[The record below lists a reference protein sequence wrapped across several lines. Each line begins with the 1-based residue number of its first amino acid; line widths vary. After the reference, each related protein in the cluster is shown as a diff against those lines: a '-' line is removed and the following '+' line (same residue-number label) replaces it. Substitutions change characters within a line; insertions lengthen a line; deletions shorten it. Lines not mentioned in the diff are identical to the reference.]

1 MKSVNLNTKRLII
14 VGVTFI
20 FTILIVIFI
29 VSYINT
35 GKMLKINERLITS
48 TSTCDALSKA
58 KEDIIQNKAFVSEMM
73 LAQKG
78 SELDR
83 IRTKIDTNSI
93 DFSKKLNLILS
104 NYQYDQ
110 EVIQKFGDLK
120 KSIEAYHSNLN
131 RQIELISEGKIDE
144 AKVIS
149 ANDNNNL
156 IDKIYL
162 TFDGQFSKE
171 VLNVEQLINDAKQ
184 NSKGQLNFIFLIG
197 LGIIL
202 IVMFFVTWVFRIL
215 TKVNLEISEGIVILS
230 SSANEILA
238 TATEVSTGAT
248 ETATAI
254 SETTTTI
261 EEVRQTALHTIEKAN
276 NVVESSQ
283 KSAETALKG
292 KRSVTDT
299 INGLKRITI
308 QMNVVSESVVKLSE
322 QSRTIGEIT
331 LTVNDLADQSNLLA
345 VNAAIEAAKAG
356 EQGRGFA
363 IVAQEIRSLAEQSK
377 TAASQI
383 KETLNV
389 IQKSMNQA
397 VTATDEGVKAVENGL
412 QLAELSGEV
421 ILVLSENVNEAAQSA
436 MLISSSSEQQ
446 MAGMNQIVPAI
457 ENIRQA
463 SDQNVIGIRQTQMA
477 AKGLNELSQNLK
489 KTIGKIL
496 S

>member
-14 VGVTFI
+14 IGVTFI
-20 FTILIVIFI
+20 FTILGVIFL

-35 GKMLKINERLITS
+35 GKMLKINDQLILS
-48 TSTCDALSKA
+48 TSTCDVLSKA
-58 KEDIIQNKAFVSEMM
+58 KEDLIQNKEVVSEMM
-73 LAQKG
+73 LTKKI
-78 SELDR
+78 SELDKLKT
-83 IRTKIDTNSI
+83 IVDANSV
-93 DFSKKLNLILS
+93 DFDKKLNLIIS
-104 NYQYDQ
+104 NYQNNQ
-110 EVIQKFGDLK
+110 VVNQKFIDLK
-120 KSIEAYHSNLN
+120 KTIDIYRSNLN
-131 RQIELISEGKIDE
+131 KQIAFISEGKIEE
-144 AKVIS
+144 ARTIS
-149 ANDNNNL
+149 VNENSKL
-156 IDKIYL
+156 ISEIFD
-162 TFDGQFSKE
+162 TFEGQFSRE
-171 VLNVEQLINDAKQ
+171 VKNVEQLISDAKQ
-184 NSKGQLNFIFLIG
+184 NSKGSLNFIMMIIIG
-197 LGIIL
+197 
-202 IVMFFVTWVFRIL
+202 IVVVVLFFVTLVFRIL
-215 TKVNLEISEGIVILS
+215 SKVNSEISEGILILS

-261 EEVRQTALHTIEKAN
+261 EEVRQTAIHTIEKAN

-299 INGLKRITI
+299 INGLKRISL

-363 IVAQEIRSLAEQSK
+363 VVAQEIRSLAEQSK

-389 IQKSMNQA
+389 IQKSMNLA
-397 VTATDEGVKAVENGL
+397 VTATDDGVKAVESGL

-421 ILVLSENVNEAAQSA
+421 ILVLSENVNDAAQSA

-477 AKGLNELSQNLK
+477 AKSLNELSQNLK